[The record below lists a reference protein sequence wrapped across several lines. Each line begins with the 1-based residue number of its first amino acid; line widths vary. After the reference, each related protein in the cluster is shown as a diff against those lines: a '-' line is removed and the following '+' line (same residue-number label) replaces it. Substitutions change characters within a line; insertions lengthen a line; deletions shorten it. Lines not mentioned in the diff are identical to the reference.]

1 MDEDDFK
8 KQPVSKLR
16 NNFDFFFF
24 LLLFWLQTNLHFNV
38 LIRTQLEHSKI

>member
-24 LLLFWLQTNLHFNV
+24 FAVILVTNKLTF
-38 LIRTQLEHSKI
+38 

>member
-24 LLLFWLQTNLHFNV
+24 AVILVTNKLTF
-38 LIRTQLEHSKI
+38 